1 MNRPESKTIL
11 FVANSSWNLANFRA
25 PIIAALKDQ
34 GYKVAAGVPDDD
46 GAARLRDSGVETHFV
61 DVDAQGF
68 SPLRDSRLLIDYFKL
83 LRRVRP
89 AAILAFTIKPNIYAS
104 VAAARLG
111 IPVINTISG
120 LGTGFLSGS
129 LLQGLVTGLYRWALG
144 RSKRVFFHN
153 EEDRDLFVERGIVS
167 PAQAAVVAGSGVDL
181 SRFRPVEK
189 TTDQDAPVFL
199 FVGRL
204 LTDKGA
210 VEFAE
215 AASTVLQKRKARFRM
230 LGALDDHPKA
240 APRAVMQRHA
250 KDGIIELLGPAE
262 DVRPYIAEADCVV
275 LPSYREG
282 LPRVLLEAAAMAT
295 PVIATDVPGCRQAV
309 DDRVTGLL
317 CEARSA
323 ESLARA
329 MTDFADMPAGRR
341 LAMGTAARAKAE
353 HEFSESGV
361 VAAYLEELRKIG
373 V

>member
-11 FVANSSWNLANFRA
+11 FVANTSWNLVNFRA

-34 GYKVAAGVPDDD
+34 GYTVAAAVPDDE
-46 GAARLRDSGVETHFV
+46 GAARLRASGVEVHPV
-61 DVDAQGF
+61 DVDALGF

-89 AAILAFTIKPNIYAS
+89 AAIFGFTIKPNVYAS
-104 VAAARLG
+104 IAAGLSG

-129 LLQGLVTGLYRWALG
+129 LLQGLVTRLYRRALT

-153 EEDRDLFVERGIVS
+153 EEDRDLFVDLGIVS
-167 PAQAAVVAGSGVDL
+167 AAQAAVVAGSGVDL
-181 SRFRPVEK
+181 RRFQPVERNA
-189 TTDQDAPVFL
+189 DQHPPVFL
-199 FVGRL
+199 FIGRL
-204 LTDKGA
+204 LTDKGT
-210 VEFAE
+210 VEFAQ
-215 AASTVLQKRKARFRM
+215 AASIVRKSRQARFQM
-230 LGALDDHPKA
+230 LGSLDDHPKA
-240 APRAVMQRHA
+240 APRDVMHGHA
-250 KDGIIELLGPAE
+250 ADGTIELLGPAQ

-309 DDRVTGLL
+309 ENGVTGLL
-317 CEARSA
+317 CEARSS
-323 ESLARA
+323 ESLARTMA
-329 MTDFADMPAGRR
+329 DFVDMPAGRR
-341 LAMGTAARAKAE
+341 LEMGAAARAKAE
-353 HEFSESGV
+353 REFPESAV
-361 VAAYLEELRKIG
+361 VAAYLDELRRIG